1 MFKKNIHNVFY
12 SETKHS
18 DFFFFFSF
26 REKGDGQKIG
36 IIDKIEMLFSE
47 NNAACKWEIDY
58 AM

>member
-1 MFKKNIHNVFY
+1 MYFILKLNTVI
-12 SETKHS
+12 
-18 DFFFFFSF
+18 FFFFFSF

-58 AM
+58 AMWI